1 MIWYRHLG
9 NVANAIYDVAR
20 IRARTYAH
28 ARTHTQHTRTDTQ
41 AHTSSYDHHNTAQK
55 HNNSVYSLIVTSIVL
70 ISYQVQASTGGIHLE
85 IQV

>member
-28 ARTHTQHTRTDTQ
+28 ARTHTQHTRTDAQ
-41 AHTSSYDHHNTAQK
+41 ARTSSYDHRNTAQK
-55 HNNSVYSLIVTSIVL
+55 T
-70 ISYQVQASTGGIHLE
+70 
-85 IQV
+85 